1 MPRTEHSRERG
12 VTLIEMVIVI
22 SITAIIAGAVSV
34 FIGRPVEGYADAARR
49 AEMSDIADT
58 ALRRM
63 TRDVRTALPNSIR
76 ITTVGSSYYL
86 EYLETRTGGR
96 YRSEVPAPATPTGPN
111 TCPDL
116 APLDGTADENV
127 LQFGAADTCFTS
139 LGDVLGLG
147 QIVPNSDFVVV
158 YNLGPGSLNA
168 DAYASGAVTGGNKS
182 RITAVA
188 SVAGENVFNIES
200 RTFTYAS
207 PGKRFH
213 VVSGPVTYECVPSPT
228 GGQLRRYW
236 GYPISATQTPTPPAG
251 GSNALLASNVAAC
264 SFTYAT
270 SGAAQR
276 TGVVALSL
284 QIQQSGESIQLFQQV
299 HVPNVP

>member
-1 MPRTEHSRERG
+1 MPCLNLNHSARSRAGG

-22 SITAIIAGAVSV
+22 AITAIIAAAVSV
-34 FIGRPVEGYADAARR
+34 FISRPVEGYADAARR

-76 ITTVGSSYYL
+76 ITTVGSAYYL
-86 EYLETRTGGR
+86 EYLETRTGRR
-96 YRSEVPAPATPTGPN
+96 YPSGVPAPATATGPN

-168 DAYASGAVTGGNKS
+168 DAYPSGAVTGGQKS

-188 SVAGENVFNIES
+188 SVAGENVFSIES

-213 VVSGPVTYECVPSPT
+213 VVSGPVTYQCIPSPT

-236 GYPISATQTPTPPAG
+236 GYAISASPPT
-251 GSNALLASNVAAC
+251 
-264 SFTYAT
+264 
-270 SGAAQR
+270 
-276 TGVVALSL
+276 
-284 QIQQSGESIQLFQQV
+284 
-299 HVPNVP
+299 